1 MPKFWTDQQ
10 KKIVPLVLICA
21 IVLLGVV
28 SLSAIHALQGNARV
42 INYTGIVRGATQR
55 LVKQELQGIPND
67 ALMDQLDGVIHGL
80 VNGGGVDALTVLP
93 SPAYQHLMAQ
103 VRESWTVLKEE
114 IGKVRAGGDPERL
127 FALSE
132 TYFTLV
138 DAAVFAAE
146 AYSDHALRQAQQWLL
161 GLNGFV
167 ILLVVLFG
175 LYDARQRKMREALHE
190 AESASRAK
198 SEFLSRMSHEI
209 RTPMNGILGMTAI
222 AKTAADDPARVLDCL
237 DKIEQSSRFLLLLIN
252 DILDMA
258 RIESGKV
265 ELSHENLELP
275 RLVQGV
281 ETMFARKASD
291 KRIDF
296 AVSFKNI
303 SKPCLIGDALRLSQ
317 IIINIVSNA
326 LKFTPEGG
334 RVTLETRQF
343 VEADGRLGTQF
354 TITDTG
360 IGMPEGFL
368 AKIFQP
374 FEQATTAISRQ
385 YGGTGLGLAISHSL
399 LEIMGGKMRIVSTPD
414 VGSTFEVVVYLPADD
429 VSEISD
435 SVPAGDEDALPD
447 FMGTRILL
455 AEDNALN
462 AEIAVVILENTGAS
476 VEHAWNGK
484 EVVEKFRTS
493 QPGTFD
499 LILMDIQMPE
509 MDGLTATRAI
519 RALERPDAKQV
530 PILALTA
537 NAFQSDLRQAL
548 QSGMN
553 GHLTKPIDIAHLYN
567 AVTPYLHSQAG
578 E

>member
-10 KKIVPLVLICA
+10 KKIVPLVLIGS

-28 SLSAIHALQGNARV
+28 SLSAIHDLQGNARV

-55 LVKQELQGIPND
+55 LVKQELQHISND
-67 ALMDQLDGVIHGL
+67 ALIGQLDGVIDGL
-80 VNGGGVDALTVLP
+80 VYGGGTDALTVLP
-93 SPAYQHLMAQ
+93 SPAYQKLMAQ
-103 VRESWTVLKEE
+103 VREDWTVLKEE
-114 IGKVRAGGDPERL
+114 IGQVRAGGDSQRL

-146 AYSDHALRQAQQWLL
+146 AYSDQMLRQAQQWLL

-167 ILLVVLFG
+167 ILLVVLFC

-198 SEFLSRMSHEI
+198 GEFLSRMSHEI

-222 AKTAADDPARVLDCL
+222 AKTAAHEPDRVLDCL
-237 DKIEQSSRFLLLLIN
+237 DKIEQSSRFLLLLLN

-265 ELSHENLELP
+265 ELSHENFDLQ

-296 AVSFKNI
+296 AVTFEDI
-303 SKPCLIGDALRLSQ
+303 TKPCLVGDELRLSQ

-334 RVTLETRQF
+334 RVTLETRQV
-343 VEADGRLGTQF
+343 VEADGRLRTQF
-354 TITDTG
+354 TIIDTG

-368 AKIFQP
+368 TKIFQP
-374 FEQATTAISRQ
+374 FEQATAVISRQ

-399 LEIMGGKMRIVSTPD
+399 LEMMGGEMRIASTPG
-414 VGSTFEVVVYLPADD
+414 VGSKFEVLVYLPADD
-429 VSEISD
+429 VSE
-435 SVPAGDEDALPD
+435 PADPVTAGGEEALPD

-462 AEIAVVILENTGAS
+462 AEIAVVILENTGAC
-476 VEHAWNGK
+476 VEHVWNGK

-493 QPGTFD
+493 QPGAYD

-509 MDGLTATRAI
+509 MDGLAASRAI
-519 RALERPDAKQV
+519 RALERPDAKLV

-553 GHLTKPIDIAHLYN
+553 GHLAKPIDMAHLYK
-567 AVTPYLHSQAG
+567 AVAPYLRPR
-578 E
+578 